1 MERLLLGAYQ
11 SIDAKSRDLG
21 EQFTESGAAPRTLV
35 IKLTTAI
42 DEPFVNSTVTAL
54 LTEEDQR
61 NIINL
66 MQRNLNG
73 EDL

>member
-11 SIDAKSRDLG
+11 SIDAQSHDLG
-21 EQFTESGAAPRTLV
+21 EQFTESGAKPRTLV
-35 IKLTTAI
+35 IKLTTAM
-42 DEPFVNSTVTAL
+42 DVPFVNSTVTAL

-61 NIINL
+61 AIINL